1 MIYLSK
7 GDKVTLIK
15 CTLANLPKFFMSLFP
30 LLVSVAKLIEK
41 IQRDFLWGRLGE
53 ELKYHL
59 VTLSSKLCAFR
70 SL

>member
-15 CTLANLPKFFMSLFP
+15 RTLANLPKFFMSLFP
-30 LLVSVAKLIEK
+30 LLVIVAKLIEK
-41 IQRDFLWGRLGE
+41 IQCDFLWGGLGE

-59 VTLSSKLCAFR
+59 VTLS
-70 SL
+70 